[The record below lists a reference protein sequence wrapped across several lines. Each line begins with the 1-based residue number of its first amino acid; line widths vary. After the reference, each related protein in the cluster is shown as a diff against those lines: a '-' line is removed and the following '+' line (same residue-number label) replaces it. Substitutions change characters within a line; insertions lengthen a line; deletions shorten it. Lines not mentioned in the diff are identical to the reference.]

1 MSIVTIAL
9 PGGRAFLH
17 AESGIDRD
25 EVEAGFR
32 GTLFDEDDQERL
44 SVLESA
50 LSQGTVSFDIYPG
63 ETSPVEFHAYLRTP
77 DNVFACVLAP
87 MTVVEHLISMPPYI
101 VFETASFQVVEGV
114 SLVELMSGLE
124 AWIARMW
131 PENLF
136 PKTMVVSVI
145 EEEIK

>member
-32 GTLFDEDDQERL
+32 GPLFDEDDQERL
-44 SVLESA
+44 SVLENV
-50 LSQGTVSFDIYPG
+50 LSQGTASFDIYPG

-77 DNVFACVLAP
+77 DHVFACVLAP

-114 SLVELMSGLE
+114 SLVELKSGLE

-131 PENLF
+131 PENLV
-136 PKTMVVSVI
+136 PKVMVALLS
-145 EEEIK
+145 ERIK